1 MPEVYY
7 IRDPRQLALLVSV
20 RRGEIVDC
28 LAGTG
33 PATIRQVAA
42 ALGMRASALYHH
54 FQLLEEAGLVVA
66 AGTRL
71 EHGKPARLYRTPCV
85 QMRWGIGLLDP
96 EHAETWRK
104 LNAAQCRQ
112 SERDFAR
119 GLESAD
125 AVAEGPGKNLRSFR
139 IVGRPDA
146 ETLAAINRHLD
157 QITELLWAS
166 ADGDGTPVVVSCV
179 GAPLN

>member
-1 MPEVYY
+1 MSEVYY
-7 IRDPRQLALLVSV
+7 IREPRQLAVLVSV

-33 PATIRQVAA
+33 PATIKEIAA

-54 FQLLEEAGLVVA
+54 FQLLEEVGLVVD

-71 EHGKPARLYRTPCV
+71 EQGKPARLYRTPGV

-96 EHAETWRK
+96 EHAATWHK

-112 SERDFAR
+112 SERDFQR
-119 GLESAD
+119 GLESEA
-125 AVAEGPGKNLRSFR
+125 AVAEGPGKNLRTFR

-146 ETLAAINRHLD
+146 ATLAAINHHLD
-157 QITELLWAS
+157 QIVALLWDS
-166 ADGDGTPVVVSCV
+166 AAGEGTPVVVSCV
-179 GAPLN
+179 GAPLQ

>member
-1 MPEVYY
+1 MSEVYF

-33 PATIRQVAA
+33 PATIREVAA

-54 FQLLEEAGLVVA
+54 FQLLEEAGLVVD

-71 EHGKPARLYRTPCV
+71 EHGKPARVFRTPGV

-96 EHAETWRK
+96 DHAATWHK

-112 SERDFAR
+112 SERDFQR
-119 GLESAD
+119 GLESAE
-125 AVAEGPGKNLRSFR
+125 AVPEGPGKNLRTFR
-139 IVGRPDA
+139 IVGRPDP
-146 ETLAAINRHLD
+146 ETLAAINHHLD
-157 QITELLWAS
+157 QVVALLYDSAS
-166 ADGDGTPVVVSCV
+166 GDGTPIAVSCV
-179 GAPLN
+179 GAPLQ